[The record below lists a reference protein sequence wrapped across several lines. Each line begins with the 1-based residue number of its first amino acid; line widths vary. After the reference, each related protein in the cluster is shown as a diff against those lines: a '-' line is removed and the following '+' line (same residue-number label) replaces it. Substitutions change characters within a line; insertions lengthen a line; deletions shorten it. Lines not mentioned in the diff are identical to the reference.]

1 MVEMVTM
8 VEGCFLPKKKSKK
21 NKISLE
27 YREEKFR
34 SEYGENFWRDHY
46 LFSPVSVF
54 DCERLRL

>member
-1 MVEMVTM
+1 MVTM
-8 VEGCFLPKKKSKK
+8 VTMVVGCFLPKKKVEKK

-34 SEYGENFWRDHY
+34 SEFGENFWRDHR

-54 DCERLRL
+54 DC

>member
-1 MVEMVTM
+1 MVEMVEM
-8 VEGCFLPKKKSKK
+8 VEGFFLARKKSKK

-34 SEYGENFWRDHY
+34 SEYGENFWRDHR

-54 DCERLRL
+54 DC